1 MKIDKSLIES
11 YQFEDYEK
19 SNKIIEEKFKML
31 SSFSELLTKISL
43 ILEKFINKEKEK
55 EKENKKLKKTLSIF
69 DESNNFYSFFIFI
82 QKFLDIIFN
91 ESYSMIKKMIG
102 LLMNLKEEI
111 KENFKN
117 YEQFLIYQNEFII
130 KLNELEDSKK
140 AY

>member
-19 SNKIIEEKFKML
+19 SNKIIEEKYKML

-43 ILEKFINKEKEK
+43 ILEKFINKEK

-117 YEQFLIYQNEFII
+117 YEHFLIYQNEFII
-130 KLNELEDSKK
+130 KLNELED
-140 AY
+140 